1 MTTPSNLPQTVIDR
15 RQNLW
20 GTGLGDVL
28 YGLSWMLIG
37 LSVLLLQDLDRSL
50 AAILFIFVIPIFVE
64 LVVALQSQ
72 FAEPQFDNDDTR
84 YPWQWLAGVG
94 LFGIIIVA
102 IGWGVRNLGNDVL
115 WDEFI
120 RILVV
125 AATIIF
131 PLIGA
136 IGLKF
141 KRFYGVAGMILLC
154 NLVMLLMGLPA
165 ITYVGVALIV
175 GGSVLFVEGIV
186 FGISRLHDYSENVS
200 GYGKPR
206 PISQAEK
213 QAHRHFLL
221 DGLIEMAFGGFLIV
235 LASGIGLSEML
246 NFDSFIINS
255 SALLLFIFVTGVGIP
270 IVKKYVSAPRIGFV
284 QLKPMAN
291 AEQINLI
298 LAAIFI
304 IFVFA
309 VVAISLVMFGRDEV
323 LPFATVAWLL
333 QISSIVLLCIVVIG
347 LLLTAAFV
355 YNIHRFYS
363 ISGLILLANL
373 ALFFFSIDPTVHVFI
388 AYLTTGII
396 LFIAGVV
403 TFIHFRW
410 TNPIWLEEV

>member
-1 MTTPSNLPQTVIDR
+1 MTTTSNLPQTVIDR

-50 AAILFIFVIPIFVE
+50 AAIVFIFVIPIFVE

-72 FAEPQFDNDDTR
+72 FAEPQFDNDEAR
-84 YPWQWLAGVG
+84 YPWQWLVGVG
-94 LFGIIIVA
+94 VFGIIMVA
-102 IGWGVRNLGNDVL
+102 IGWGVRTLGNDVS
-115 WDEFI
+115 WGEFI

-125 AATIIF
+125 VATIVY

-136 IGLKF
+136 MGLKF
-141 KRFYGVAGMILLC
+141 KRFYGVAGIILLC
-154 NLVMLLMGLPA
+154 NFVMLLMGLPA
-165 ITYVGVALIV
+165 ITHIGVALIV
-175 GGSVLFVEGIV
+175 GGSILFVEGIV
-186 FGISRLHDYSENVS
+186 FGISRLRDYPKNVPSHD
-200 GYGKPR
+200 KPR
-206 PISQAEK
+206 PINQAEK
-213 QAHRHFLL
+213 QAHRHFLT

-235 LASGIGLSEML
+235 LALGMGLSERL
-246 NFDSFIINS
+246 NFDSFITNS
-255 SALLLFIFVTGVGIP
+255 IALLLFIFVIGVGVP

-304 IFVFA
+304 IFLFA

-323 LPFATVAWLL
+323 LPFATVAWLV
-333 QISSIVLLCIVVIG
+333 QISSIVLLCTVVIG

-355 YNIHRFYS
+355 YDIYRFYS
-363 ISGLILLANL
+363 VSGLILLANV
-373 ALFFFSIDPTVHVFI
+373 ALFFFTVDPTAHLFI
-388 AYLTTGII
+388 AYLTTGVI

-410 TNPIWLEEV
+410 KNPIWLEEV